1 MLQTPTMFDLYSC
14 KVYPL
19 GDTAIVVEFG
29 QAIDISV
36 HARVIS
42 FAAYLEKH
50 PFRGMI
56 EYVPAYTTVTIY
68 YDLWIVSEGGKK
80 EAYGIVENTIR
91 QILPA
96 VETRVKPSPGT
107 LEIPVCY
114 GGEFGPDLPF
124 VAGYHQLTEEEVI
137 HLHTSA
143 RYQVFM
149 IGFAPGFPYLGGM
162 HPAIATPRKEIPR
175 PLVPAGSVGIAD
187 SQTGVYSLATP
198 GGWQLIGRTRL
209 SLFDPGRQDPSLL
222 KAGDVVRFV
231 PIGQEEYRQRKE
243 QQGGH

>member
-1 MLQTPTMFDLYSC
+1 MPDLYSC

-19 GDTAIVVEFG
+19 GDAAIVVEFG

-36 HARVIS
+36 HARVMG

-50 PFRGMI
+50 PFQGMI

-68 YDLWIVSEGGKK
+68 YDPWIVSEGGKK
-80 EAYGIVENTIR
+80 ETYGIVEDTIQ

-96 VETRVKPSPGT
+96 VETSVKHFPKT
-107 LEIPVCY
+107 VEIPVCY
-114 GGEFGPDLPF
+114 GGESGPDLPF
-124 VAGYHQLTEEEVI
+124 VAGYNQLTVEEVI
-137 HLHTSA
+137 NLHTSA

-162 HPAIATPRKEIPR
+162 NPAIAAPRKDTPRPQ
-175 PLVPAGSVGIAD
+175 VPAGSVGIAG
-187 SQTGVYSLATP
+187 SQTGIYPLATP
-198 GGWQLIGRTRL
+198 GGWQLIGRTPL
-209 SLFDPGRQDPSLL
+209 SLFDPDRQHPSLL

-231 PIGQEEYRQRKE
+231 PISLEEYRQRKE